1 MDLCKLPCH
10 LGSIVLPMRLSATHV
25 LSTGS
30 CVSSSQA
37 PPTRMCVVLAS
48 SVATCVCGS
57 LTAITSV
64 LLRSLLLVRA
74 AILFPLALLVPL
86 VLLVSLVPLLWP
98 TSSNCLG
105 TLAWTLLALLMTY
118 LLVVISTFPVLSQ
131 LAPPYSGAPR
141 LLVPKATTWWPSS
154 TCSLPGVCSAS
165 C

>member
-1 MDLCKLPCH
+1 MDLCKLPCC
-10 LGSIVLPMRLSATHV
+10 LGSIILPMRLSATHV

-57 LTAITSV
+57 PTAITSV
-64 LLRSLLLVRA
+64 LLRSSLLVHA
-74 AILFPLALLVPL
+74 VILFPLALLVPL
-86 VLLVSLVPLLWP
+86 VLLVLLVPLLWP
-98 TSSNCLG
+98 MSSNYLG

-118 LLVVISTFPVLSQ
+118 LLAVISTFLVLSQ
-131 LAPPYSGAPR
+131 LVPPYPGAPR
-141 LLVPKATTWWPSS
+141 LLVPKVTTWRPSG
-154 TCSLPGVCSAS
+154 TCILPGVCSAS